1 MSRDPL
7 IKIPFLSLVRKS
19 RKRHDD
25 RGKFIYENIVMGS
38 IRRCALDRF
47 ILIGRILVFPCKL
60 EFIFPQGQCFGSAKL
75 LVVGP
80 LQDALHIFYNLP
92 LHIPRRA
99 EKTDRRKRQISDNGY
114 HAHIVASIFD
124 VSLDLTPNRV
134 YSLSKTTSDYLS
146 GLDEKVDFYILA
158 DLDEIKLDTELLAL
172 SSMLDEYR
180 EYDCINF
187 KDIDPDKNPDII
199 DELNPDG
206 YLNLTKG
213 DIVVKCGENAKRI
226 PGNVMYY
233 FETDENNTTQN
244 AYFQGENYITGAIK
258 SVVEGIMP
266 SVYFLTGHGEKSL
279 DENYTTFRKNL
290 KNYNYDAKELNL
302 VTEDA
307 VPEDAKIIIVAAP
320 QTDITEAEK
329 AKLESF
335 MEKGGNLSL
344 LMSPNDAD
352 IDYTNIEDIMNQYGI
367 GMDYNIVSETDSSKH
382 VSGDDTTIMVNLVDV
397 SETDDKSITDLT
409 SPLISGDSITPFMTA
424 SRSFFE
430 YQGENRSDL
439 TICPLIETYDSAIG
453 KPYGGTEA
461 DPDEIAGI
469 LYLAAYSENIINDS
483 KLVVMGNANFIDD
496 QNLEDGYEII
506 PLNLYLS
513 TITWMYNSDID
524 MGIASK
530 IRTYDYMELKSK
542 EDTNFVLITLYAA
555 PVIVAAAGLLIWLK
569 RRHS

>member
-1 MSRDPL
+1 MDVKKSKKNLKFTTIAWIMAAMLL
-7 IKIPFLSLVRKS
+7 IIIIPV
-19 RKRHDD
+19 D
-25 RGKFIYENIVMGS
+25 
-38 IRRCALDRF
+38 
-47 ILIGRILVFPCKL
+47 
-60 EFIFPQGQCFGSAKL
+60 
-75 LVVGP
+75 
-80 LQDALHIFYNLP
+80 
-92 LHIPRRA
+92 
-99 EKTDRRKRQISDNGY
+99 
-114 HAHIVASIFD
+114 IVASKID

>member
-1 MSRDPL
+1 
-7 IKIPFLSLVRKS
+7 
-19 RKRHDD
+19 
-25 RGKFIYENIVMGS
+25 
-38 IRRCALDRF
+38 
-47 ILIGRILVFPCKL
+47 
-60 EFIFPQGQCFGSAKL
+60 
-75 LVVGP
+75 
-80 LQDALHIFYNLP
+80 
-92 LHIPRRA
+92 
-99 EKTDRRKRQISDNGY
+99 
-114 HAHIVASIFD
+114 
-124 VSLDLTPNRV
+124 
-134 YSLSKTTSDYLS
+134 
-146 GLDEKVDFYILA
+146 
-158 DLDEIKLDTELLAL
+158 
-172 SSMLDEYR
+172 
-180 EYDCINF
+180 
-187 KDIDPDKNPDII
+187 
-199 DELNPDG
+199 
-206 YLNLTKG
+206 
-213 DIVVKCGENAKRI
+213 
-226 PGNVMYY
+226 
-233 FETDENNTTQN
+233 
-244 AYFQGENYITGAIK
+244 
-258 SVVEGIMP
+258 
-266 SVYFLTGHGEKSL
+266 
-279 DENYTTFRKNL
+279 
-290 KNYNYDAKELNL
+290 
-302 VTEDA
+302 
-307 VPEDAKIIIVAAP
+307 
-320 QTDITEAEK
+320 
-329 AKLESF
+329 

-483 KLVVMGNANFIDD
+483 KLVVLGNANFIDD